1 MAGDRCVVCGNS
13 KAKDPNISMHRF
25 PAGEMKRKR
34 WIEIMGLAEGK
45 VKQHSRICSRH
56 FRNGDPANG
65 PEKTLGKKF
74 ASPKK
79 LWSRR
84 AERAQQRDVI
94 RSLTD
99 RLSSPAHRLTPSS
112 SKSPT
117 PTPTMNL
124 TSSFSQSPP
133 CSSDN
138 NSLVHSESE
147 VFESD
152 AQDQASTLEST
163 STDTSSLQSRSG
175 RAMHGGYQNS
185 EVVVNTALLVRI
197 EMLESENQL
206 LKKKV
211 ESLESRRKAFRIED
225 ISNDDSLT
233 KLYTGFV
240 SFGVLKC
247 FYEFLGPA
255 VNELS
260 YWGERKNTAHKR
272 RRPTK
277 LDPMNQFFLTL
288 VKLKL
293 NPQVRDLAYRFCI
306 SKSLV
311 SKYVITWIN
320 FLYHHLCEVNWMP
333 TVEQVTGTLPH
344 SFREKYS
351 STFAIIDGSEIFI
364 ETPSDLQVQSST
376 WSNYKHHNTSKFL
389 IACTPNGAI
398 SFISHLYVG
407 SISDVELTRV
417 SGFIEELKG
426 KSGISVMADRG
437 FTIKDQLAKIG
448 VDLNIPP
455 FMDGREQLPAEEV
468 SQGRSIASLRIHVE
482 RAIGR
487 MKTFS
492 ILKGTLPNTLARI
505 ANHIVSVC
513 AWLTNFHLPLVPP
526 PQFADEAD
534 VEKYFISLDETDHD
548 ADSSSDDNEYY

>member
-175 RAMHGGYQNS
+175 RANQNS

-197 EMLESENQL
+197 ECLN
-206 LKKKV
+206 LK
-211 ESLESRRKAFRIED
+211 
-225 ISNDDSLT
+225 
-233 KLYTGFV
+233 
-240 SFGVLKC
+240 
-247 FYEFLGPA
+247 
-255 VNELS
+255 
-260 YWGERKNTAHKR
+260 
-272 RRPTK
+272 
-277 LDPMNQFFLTL
+277 
-288 VKLKL
+288 
-293 NPQVRDLAYRFCI
+293 
-306 SKSLV
+306 
-311 SKYVITWIN
+311 IN
-320 FLYHHLCEVNWMP
+320 C
-333 TVEQVTGTLPH
+333 
-344 SFREKYS
+344 
-351 STFAIIDGSEIFI
+351 
-364 ETPSDLQVQSST
+364 
-376 WSNYKHHNTSKFL
+376 
-389 IACTPNGAI
+389 
-398 SFISHLYVG
+398 
-407 SISDVELTRV
+407 
-417 SGFIEELKG
+417 
-426 KSGISVMADRG
+426 
-437 FTIKDQLAKIG
+437 
-448 VDLNIPP
+448 
-455 FMDGREQLPAEEV
+455 
-468 SQGRSIASLRIHVE
+468 
-482 RAIGR
+482 
-487 MKTFS
+487 
-492 ILKGTLPNTLARI
+492 
-505 ANHIVSVC
+505 
-513 AWLTNFHLPLVPP
+513 
-526 PQFADEAD
+526 
-534 VEKYFISLDETDHD
+534 
-548 ADSSSDDNEYY
+548 